1 MNNARNLE
9 LATLG
14 GGCFWCTE
22 AIFQRVKGV
31 DTVISGYAGDTEEMA
46 NYEQVCAGL
55 TQHAEVV
62 QVAFDPAIISYEEIL
77 EIFFSTHDPTTPN
90 RQGND
95 VGPQYRSAIFYHSE
109 DQKSVAEK
117 VKATVATQIWDNPIV
132 TEISPLEEF
141 FGGEEYHQNY
151 YNNVGLRNPYCS
163 FVITPKVNKFKKKF
177 AHKLKG

>member
-1 MNNARNLE
+1 MTKNLE
-9 LATLG
+9 KATLG

-31 DTVISGYAGDTEEMA
+31 QSVVSGYAGDTEDTA
-46 NYEQVCAGL
+46 NYDQVCSGM
-55 TQHAEVV
+55 TKHAEVV
-62 QVAFDPAIISYEEIL
+62 QVTFDPEVTTYEEIL

-95 VGPQYRSAIFYHSE
+95 VGPQYRSVIFYHNE
-109 DQKSVAEK
+109 EQKQIAQQLKEEVAS
-117 VKATVATQIWDNPIV
+117 QIWDAPIV

-151 YNNVGLRNPYCS
+151 YNKVGMRNPYCT
-163 FVITPKVNKFKKKF
+163 FVISPKVNKFKKKF
-177 AHKLKG
+177 ADKLKK